1 MNSEEILKEKE
12 YKDFFKFVDD
22 NDIAIRKF
30 IEQSFRKNMYK
41 FSAKGFSISE
51 EDKLGCGF
59 FGCVYGT
66 DDPYI
71 VLKITCDPFEA
82 NNYDLVYKNVV
93 KSRIFPKV
101 YGIFTQEKKE
111 TDIVKLYFIFKEN
124 LKELN
129 NDEQELW
136 ASLQDTKMPC
146 FYIRELINKVIKYES
161 KTCGLICWYQVIFD
175 KYPETLK
182 FVKELI
188 RVCATGKMY
197 ITDLHSG
204 NVRKRISTGEWV
216 ISDFSSRTSIS
227 KDPELLGLKGINK

>member
-1 MNSEEILKEKE
+1 MNSEKE
-12 YKDFFKFVDD
+12 YKDFFNFVDKH
-22 NDIAIRKF
+22 NFAIQEF
-30 IEQSFRKNMYK
+30 IGDSFHKNISK

-51 EDKLGCGF
+51 EENLGCGF

-66 DDPYI
+66 DNPYI

-82 NNYDLVYKNVV
+82 NNYDLVYKNEV

-111 TDIVKLYFIFKEN
+111 TDLVRLYFIFREN

-129 NDEQELW
+129 YDEQELW
-136 ASLQDTKMPC
+136 DSLQDTKMPC
-146 FYIRELINKVIKYES
+146 FYIRELINEVIKYES
-161 KTCGLICWYQVIFD
+161 KTSEEICWYRVIFD

-204 NVRKRISTGEWV
+204 NVRKRYSTGEWV

-227 KDPELLGLKGINK
+227 KDPELLGLRK